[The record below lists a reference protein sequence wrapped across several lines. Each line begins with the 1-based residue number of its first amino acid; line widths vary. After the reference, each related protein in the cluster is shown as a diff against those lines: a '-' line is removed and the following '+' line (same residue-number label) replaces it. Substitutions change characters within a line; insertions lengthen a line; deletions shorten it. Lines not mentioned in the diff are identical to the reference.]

1 MHKRVYCSL
10 NVVTVHF
17 EGERKTMM
25 KTKFIL
31 PVFAMVLVLGLS
43 NAAFAQLSCNV
54 ASTPVSRATDTGL
67 TEPAGDL
74 ILNCT
79 GGGTPTTTATM
90 TIDYGVAI
98 TNTTAYPAGKPIAI
112 VSNTGLFAGAGLNP
126 TIASVTPGGSQIII
140 SIPGSAA
147 TASASPNASF
157 TLTGTLLAISGSGKT
172 SVNASLSV
180 SPGNGVL
187 ITAGQTSAVVITTV
201 LPGLTAPKIT
211 AFTSPGV
218 ILGSGVPVA
227 VGGIAGGFSISVSE
241 NYIDMLRN
249 VAQFNGGF
257 NTQGVQLTYTFA
269 GIPAGVTFAGV
280 GTAATLCTLSD
291 SAGGVAQQPPGFVS
305 ANGVISATTPTLTI
319 EIGVGGTATNPSLTA
334 IDTVTVACPNVYLG
348 ATATLPLTPGSITA
362 TVTLAPTGVA
372 FGAGNT
378 PLVTVITGGQV
389 PRYTANQLPSPPLVV
404 ANIIPSAT
412 DMLFPFVSIGNGFD
426 TGFSVSNTTGDPF
439 GGAKNGGATPAGGT
453 VTLYFFPN
461 TGASFCVTTG
471 GTATNPTIG
480 GTGAVN
486 CTTLAST
493 TVGTGLSAGGVVAAG
508 SSWIVLGSQVLAG
521 ITGAPPVFNG
531 YVFGVAN
538 FTNAHPLE
546 FVADAAFSG
555 KFASG
560 GPALVLPAPAI
571 AARVGAGVGVEGLN
585 H

>member
-1 MHKRVYCSL
+1 
-10 NVVTVHF
+10 
-17 EGERKTMM
+17 MM

-43 NAAFAQLSCNV
+43 NAAFAQLSCGV

-67 TEPAGDL
+67 TEPAGDI
-74 ILNCT
+74 ILNCIA
-79 GGGTPTTTATM
+79 GGTPTTTATM
-90 TIDYGVAI
+90 TFDFGVPI
-98 TNTTAYPAGKPIAI
+98 TNSGLNPSGGVNYPTGKPIAI
-112 VSNTGLFAGAGLNP
+112 SQNTGGFGPPGPGPQAP
-126 TIASVTPGGSQIII
+126 TISSVANSTGQIIV
-140 SIPGSAA
+140 SIPGQAA
-147 TASASPNASF
+147 PANSSF
-157 TLTGTLLAISGSGKT
+157 TLTGALLAISGSGKT
-172 SVNASLSV
+172 SVSANLSV
-180 SPGNGVL
+180 SPGNNVL
-187 ITAGQTSAVVITTV
+187 ITAGQTSTVVITTV
-201 LPGLTAPKIT
+201 LTGLTSPKLT
-211 AFTSPGV
+211 TGTNPGV
-218 ILGSGVPVA
+218 ILGSGTP
-227 VGGIAGGFSISVSE
+227 VGGGGFSVSVSE

-249 VAQFNGGF
+249 AQEF
-257 NTQGVQLTYTFA
+257 NTGVANSNTNGVQLLFTFS
-269 GIPAGVTFAGV
+269 GIPTGVTFAG
-280 GTAATLCTLSD
+280 AANSSAPCTLSD
-291 SAGGVAQQPPGFVS
+291 SAGGVAQAPPGFV
-305 ANGVISATTPTLTI
+305 ATPGNTTLTATNNTLLI
-319 EIGVGGTATNPSLTA
+319 EIGPAANGGTPSNPSLTA
-334 IDTVTVACPNVYLG
+334 IDTITVACPNSYLG
-348 ATATLPLTPGSITA
+348 ATATVPLTPGSVTA
-362 TVTLAPTGVA
+362 TVTLAPTGTA
-372 FGAGNT
+372 FSATGAVQT
-378 PLVTVITGGQV
+378 SPTAGQI
-389 PRYTANQLPSPPLVV
+389 PRYTANQLGPVTV
-404 ANIIPSAT
+404 ASIIPSAT

-426 TGFSVSNTTGDPF
+426 TGFSISNTTGDPF

-461 TGASFCVTTG
+461 TGTSFCVTTG

-493 TVGTGLSAGGVVAAG
+493 TVGTGLSAGGIVAAG

-521 ITGAPPVFNG
+521 ITGAPAIFNG